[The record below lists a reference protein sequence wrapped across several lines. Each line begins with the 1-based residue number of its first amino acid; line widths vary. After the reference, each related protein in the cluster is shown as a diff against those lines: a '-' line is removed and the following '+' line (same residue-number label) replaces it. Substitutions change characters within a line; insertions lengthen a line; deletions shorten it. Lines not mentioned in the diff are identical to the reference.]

1 MSEQAKFPNVDMEA
15 GAEASLAV
23 IQETMDRFLEVADV
37 KSVYGQAIE
46 HGDTIVI
53 PAAELLCGMGFGA
66 GYGYGKSDE
75 TEEQGQGGGGGGGG
89 GGRTFSR
96 PVAVIVASPQGVR
109 VDPVIDIT
117 KLGLAALT
125 AMGFMLSVL
134 ARMSK
139 HSSD

>member
-1 MSEQAKFPNVDMEA
+1 MSEQLENTGVEVEA
-15 GAEASLAV
+15 SAEASLAV

-37 KSVYGQAIE
+37 KAVYGQTIE
-46 HGDTIVI
+46 HGDSIII
-53 PAAELLCGMGFGA
+53 PAAEVLCGMGFGA

-75 TEEQGQGGGGGGGG
+75 PDEEGQGGGGGGGG

-125 AMGFMLSVL
+125 AAGFMFSVL

-139 HSSD
+139 HTTD